1 MKILND
7 NKFMELLAKADNF
20 DRIVAVF
27 SDSANDVKTEDISA
41 DTIIDVLQHISESD
55 TSGLN
60 ATIGSLNAQ
69 ISELQQRLAD
79 ANARIVELENELD
92 TRPAEQSATIV
103 SKGEP
108 SAKPMDIIDFARK
121 NADNPFLVLEEMKKQ
136 QLI

>member
-27 SDSANDVKTEDISA
+27 SDSVNDVKTEDISA
-41 DTIIDVLQHISESD
+41 DTIIDVLQHISDSD
-55 TSGLN
+55 TSELN

-69 ISELQQRLAD
+69 ISELQQKLAD